1 MEMVK
6 TSDLLLEAT
15 LSKNETLVAE
25 LVESLHNHQAGLDFY
40 NNEQALRSVLKLG
53 YISAIDRYVTIQ
65 ELPSGKGYADIVL
78 IPRHN
83 SNTPVVLIELK
94 WNHAVD
100 TTINQIKKRN
110 YPDALK
116 GFTDHI
122 LIVGINYDA
131 KTKKHECK
139 IEIYT

>member
-25 LVESLHNHQAGLDFY
+25 LVESLHNHQAGPDFY

-83 SNTPVVLIELK
+83 S
-94 WNHAVD
+94 
-100 TTINQIKKRN
+100 
-110 YPDALK
+110 
-116 GFTDHI
+116 
-122 LIVGINYDA
+122 
-131 KTKKHECK
+131 
-139 IEIYT
+139 